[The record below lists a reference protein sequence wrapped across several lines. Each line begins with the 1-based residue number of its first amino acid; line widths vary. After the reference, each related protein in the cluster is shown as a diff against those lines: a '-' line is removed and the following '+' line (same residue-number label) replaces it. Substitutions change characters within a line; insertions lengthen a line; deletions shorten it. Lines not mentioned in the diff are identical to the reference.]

1 MRCCL
6 LLPLPQCLTCLGI
19 EYMLSVFLL
28 QSLHEGKVK
37 NSICFK
43 INLNAIHLPILFS
56 NVATH
61 LWS

>member
-1 MRCCL
+1 V
-6 LLPLPQCLTCLGI
+6 
-19 EYMLSVFLL
+19 LSLASTPSVPDVPRYRIYAFSFFFIA
-28 QSLHEGKVK
+28 SLHEGKVK
-37 NSICFK
+37 SSICFK